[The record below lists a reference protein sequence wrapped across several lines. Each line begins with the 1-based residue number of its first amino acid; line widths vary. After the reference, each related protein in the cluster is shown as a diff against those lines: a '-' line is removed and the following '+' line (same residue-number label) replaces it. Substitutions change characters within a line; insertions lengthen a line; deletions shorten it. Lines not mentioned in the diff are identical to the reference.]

1 MCEVNLQA
9 GQRRRYQVTTSSSH
23 KQPVFDHRLQREF
36 DVAPLNR
43 VYAADVTCIC
53 RREGWLYLVLV
64 IDLCSPKIIG
74 WSISS
79 RMKVQL
85 VCDALQVA
93 TWRRQPKVGS
103 IHHSDRGSQSA
114 GKAFRRR
121 LQAHGIRGC
130 LKQEPVHWRS
140 YPTRY
145 KVQQDIL
152 ESISM
157 FYHRRRRH
165 SYLGYMS
172 PNDFEPRLT
181 GNEKAA

>member
-1 MCEVNLQA
+1 MPGHN
-9 GQRRRYQVTTSSSH
+9 
-23 KQPVFDHRLQREF
+23 KQPVFDHRLQCEF

-43 VYAADVTCIC
+43 VYAADVTYIC

-74 WSISS
+74 WRISP

-114 GKAFRRR
+114 GKVFRRR
-121 LQAHGIRGC
+121 LQAHGIRG

-140 YPTRY
+140 YPARY

-157 FYHRRRRH
+157 FYHRGRRH

-172 PNDFEPRLT
+172 PNDLEPRLT
-181 GNEKAA
+181 GNEKSGLTGL